1 MSTCYAARWVL
12 PIHTS
17 PIAHGWVEI
26 DDGRVR
32 RVGAGTPPVKADALG
47 DVAILPG
54 LVNAHTH
61 LELSGLAG
69 RVPPAASMV
78 DWIRALIAER
88 GRAATGGETVDI
100 QAMRDAARAMR
111 ETGTVLVGDITNSLA
126 SVAAIADAGLD
137 GVIFHE
143 LLGFD
148 AADPDVIVRD
158 AWARVD
164 AALDAGRGAA
174 DLRASVVAHAPYS
187 VSPGLFAEIAWAAR
201 AAPLA
206 VHLGESVEELEFL
219 RTGHGAFRDLLTTLG
234 VWTDRWTAP
243 GCDPVEYLDR
253 LGYLRPGVLAVH
265 GVHLHDVG
273 LERLREAGGVLVTCP
288 RSNEWVGAGMPPVA
302 RFYASDVPVA
312 IGTDSLASVGS
323 LNLFDELAELRRIGP
338 DVSAASLLDSATRVG
353 AEVLGF
359 GADYGTI
366 APGRKAALIAV
377 DVPPGTAD
385 VEEYLV
391 SGVPPAAI
399 HRLGA

>member
-12 PIHTS
+12 PIETP
-17 PIAHGWVEI
+17 PIAGGWVEVSQ
-26 DDGRVR
+26 GRVR
-32 RVGAGTPPVKADALG
+32 RVGAGAPPGKAEVLG
-47 DVAILPG
+47 EVAILPG

-69 RVPPAASMV
+69 RVPPAASMI
-78 DWIRALIAER
+78 DWIRTLIAER
-88 GRAATGGETVDI
+88 RRAATGGEAVDVR
-100 QAMRDAARAMR
+100 AVRDAARVMR

-126 SVAAIADAGLD
+126 CISVIAEAGLD

-148 AADPDVIVRD
+148 AADPDVVVRD
-158 AWARVD
+158 AWSRIE
-164 AALDAGRGAA
+164 AAIERDRGTA
-174 DLRASVVAHAPYS
+174 DLRPSVVAHAPYS

-201 AAPLA
+201 DAPLA
-206 VHLGESVEELEFL
+206 VHLGESVEELEFV
-219 RTGHGAFRDLLTTLG
+219 RTGHGAFRDLLITLG
-234 VWTDRWTAP
+234 AWTDDWAAP

-265 GVHLHDVG
+265 GVHLHDAG
-273 LERLREAGGVLVTCP
+273 LERLRAAGGVLVTCP
-288 RSNEWVGAGMPPVA
+288 RSNEWVGAGMPPLA
-302 RFYASDVPVA
+302 RFYASGVRVA

-323 LNLFDELAELRRIGP
+323 LNLFDELAELRRIAP
-338 DVSAASLLDSATRVG
+338 DVSAASLLESATRVG
-353 AEVLGF
+353 ADALGF

-366 APGRKAALIAV
+366 APGRKAALLAV

>member
-1 MSTCYAARWVL
+1 MSTCYTARWVL
-12 PIHTS
+12 PIETP
-17 PIAHGWVEI
+17 PIAGGWVEV

-32 RVGAGTPPVKADALG
+32 RVGAGAPPVKAQALG
-47 DVAILPG
+47 DVAMLPG

-88 GRAATGGETVDI
+88 GRAAAGDAIDLQPV
-100 QAMRDAARAMR
+100 RDAARLMR

-126 SVAAIADAGLD
+126 SIPAIAEAGLD
-137 GVIFHE
+137 GVVFHE

-148 AADPDVIVRD
+148 APDPDVIVRD
-158 AWARVD
+158 AWSRLD
-164 AALDAGRGAA
+164 AALAAGRGGA
-174 DLRASVVAHAPYS
+174 DLRPSVVAHAPYS

-201 AAPLA
+201 EAPLA
-206 VHLGESVEELEFL
+206 VHLGESVEEVEFV
-219 RTGHGAFRDLLTTLG
+219 RTGHGAFRDLLITLG
-234 VWTDRWTAP
+234 AWTETWTAP

-265 GVHLHDVG
+265 GTHLHDEG
-273 LERLREAGGVLVTCP
+273 LERLRDAGGVLVTCP
-288 RSNEWVGAGMPPVA
+288 RSNEWVGAGMPPLA
-302 RFYASDVPVA
+302 RFYASGVAVA

-323 LNLFDELAELRRIGP
+323 LNLFDEMAELRRIGP
-338 DVSAASLLDSATRVG
+338 DVSASSILESATRVG
-353 AEVLGF
+353 AEALGF

-366 APGRKAALIAV
+366 APGRKAALLAV
-377 DVPPGTAD
+377 DVPPGTVD

-399 HRLGA
+399 RRLA